1 MLNSDVNIRA
11 ALPKDIPEL
20 LRHMRSLAEFER
32 YISEFTVDE
41 ESLLSRAFSKHP
53 ECYIF
58 VSEDSNGI
66 VGYAVMVAIP
76 FTYDLK
82 ITMIIKEFFVA
93 DKYRGCGVGSRLFR
107 HIAAWALAKG
117 AGRLKW
123 DVMAGNSNAEK
134 FYRKHGAGPDN
145 KWIPY
150 VINEDALKSL
160 LIPSE

>member
-1 MLNSDVNIRA
+1 MLNNPVNIRA

-32 YISEFTVDE
+32 YINEFAVDE
-41 ESLLSRAFSKHP
+41 ESLLSRAFGKHP
-53 ECYIF
+53 ECSIF
-58 VSEDSNGI
+58 VSESRDGI
-66 VGYAVMVAIP
+66 IGYAVIIAIP

-82 ITMIIKEFFVA
+82 TTMIIKEFFVVTEH
-93 DKYRGCGVGSRLFR
+93 RGGGVGSNLFR

-123 DVMAGNSNAEK
+123 DVMAGNINAEK
-134 FYRKHGAGPDN
+134 FYQKHGAGPDN

-160 LIPSE
+160 LRQS